1 MNTHLAAKRVHVV
14 GAGMAGL
21 AAAVR
26 LAQSGVPVTLYESTS
41 HAGGR
46 CRSYDDATLGCRI
59 DNGNHLLIAGNRS
72 AMAFLDAIGSRDT
85 LIGPENP
92 AYPFLDRATNERWV
106 LRFNAGKLPWWMAS
120 PARRVPGTHLMDY
133 LRAWSLFQAR
143 PGATVDDVLDKDSVI
158 YRRLWHPL
166 AIAALNTPLD
176 KASASLLGSVLRESI
191 GASGAACLP
200 LIPKEGLSETL
211 VDPALAF
218 LRAHGD
224 EVRFNA
230 RLRGIGFKGERVENL
245 DFDSGV
251 VPVDDGESCVL
262 AVTAPVASRLLPE
275 IAAPDAYHAI
285 VNAHF
290 RIRAP
295 ENSPFFVGVIGGTAE
310 WVFRKR
316 EVLSVTVSAADRLLD
331 TPVEELAA
339 TLWADV
345 SAAYE
350 MPSGPVPPV
359 QIVKERRATFAA
371 TPAQLARRPG
381 SVTRWDNLVLAGDW
395 TDTGLPAT
403 IEGAIRSGFAAAAA
417 LEGAPAGA
425 SLKTLSGESRR
436 STLSPLSRS
445 SGMISSS

>member
-1 MNTHLAAKRVHVV
+1 
-14 GAGMAGL
+14 MAGL

-26 LAQSGVPVTLYESTS
+26 LAQSGVPVSLYESAS

-46 CRSYDDATLGCRI
+46 CRSYDDASLGCRI

-72 AMAFLDAIGSRDT
+72 AMAFLNVIGSRDT
-85 LIGPENP
+85 LTGPAKP
-92 AYPFLDRATNERWV
+92 VYPLLDRATNERWV

-120 PARRVPGTHLMDY
+120 PARRVPGTHLLDY
-133 LRAWSLFQAR
+133 LRAWNLFRAR
-143 PGATVDDVLDKDSVI
+143 PNATVDDLLDKDSVI

-176 KASASLLGSVLRESI
+176 RASAALLAGVLRESF
-191 GASGAACLP
+191 GAGGAACLP

-211 VDPALAF
+211 VDPALVF
-218 LRAHGD
+218 LRSRGH

-230 RLRGIGFKGERVENL
+230 RLRGIGFTDERAASL
-245 DFDSGV
+245 DFDSGAV
-251 VPVDDGESCVL
+251 NVDDGESLVL

-275 IAAPDAYHAI
+275 IAAPDEYHAI

-295 ENSPFFVGVIGGTAE
+295 EDSPFFVGVIGGTAE

-316 EVLSVTVSAADRLLD
+316 EVLSVTISAADRLLD
-331 TPVEELAA
+331 TPAEQLAK
-339 TLWADV
+339 TLWKDV
-345 SAAYE
+345 AAAYE
-350 MPSGPVPPV
+350 LPSGPVPPV

-371 TPAQLARRPG
+371 TPAQLALRPG
-381 SVTRWDNLVLAGDW
+381 NATRWDNLVLAGDW

-403 IEGAIRSGFAAAAA
+403 IEGAIRSGFAAASTLA
-417 LEGAPAGA
+417 GAPAGS